1 MPDTAPPSLKRYA
14 WLSIACA
21 LLTIVLKTG
30 AYHITGS
37 VGLLSDALESGV
49 NLIAAIC
56 ALFALTVAELP
67 PDDDH
72 TYGHSKAEY
81 FSSGIEGALII
92 VAALTIIATS
102 IPRLLHPM
110 PLEAVGLGLL
120 ISTLASVFNLIVAQI
135 LLRAAKQRNSIALE
149 ADGKHLMTDVWTS
162 IGVIVGIGLVAWTGW
177 ERLDPI
183 VALLVAVN
191 IVWSGAILMKRSALG
206 LMDTALPAADIERIK
221 TRLATYNAEGIQFHA
236 LRSRVSGSRSFISL
250 HVLVPGA
257 WTVHHGHETLERIEA
272 DIKNTIPHA
281 VVFTHLESLDDPV
294 SWEDQQLDR
303 P

>member
-1 MPDTAPPSLKRYA
+1 MGRFFVTQDVLFIRPCKLTPTIGNLAMPDTAPPSLKRYA

-102 IPRLLHPM
+102 IPRYFTPCRSKPSASVSSSRRLP
-110 PLEAVGLGLL
+110 PSL
-120 ISTLASVFNLIVAQI
+120 ISSSLKSCFAPPSN
-135 LLRAAKQRNSIALE
+135 
-149 ADGKHLMTDVWTS
+149 
-162 IGVIVGIGLVAWTGW
+162 
-177 ERLDPI
+177 
-183 VALLVAVN
+183 
-191 IVWSGAILMKRSALG
+191 AI
-206 LMDTALPAADIERIK
+206 P
-221 TRLATYNAEGIQFHA
+221 
-236 LRSRVSGSRSFISL
+236 SRSKLTANI
-250 HVLVPGA
+250 
-257 WTVHHGHETLERIEA
+257 
-272 DIKNTIPHA
+272 
-281 VVFTHLESLDDPV
+281 
-294 SWEDQQLDR
+294 
-303 P
+303 